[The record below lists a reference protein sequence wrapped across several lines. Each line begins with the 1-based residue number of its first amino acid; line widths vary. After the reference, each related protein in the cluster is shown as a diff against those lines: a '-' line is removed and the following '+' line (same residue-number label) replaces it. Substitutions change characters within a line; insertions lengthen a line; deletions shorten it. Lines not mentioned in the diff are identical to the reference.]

1 MAEEI
6 KNSIQELS
14 VSVGKIQLKIKEL
27 TEQGKSAKEI
37 FDSVK
42 DSFSGASKM
51 ALALAEN
58 TKDTFKPGEAKKYI
72 QELNKLNTLFGTLI
86 SSQKSVAKAAEKAN
100 QKAAESAKA
109 RGKAEVDSAKAAS
122 DAYEAGFKKLLQGE
136 ERIKKLQ
143 EDVAL
148 KNIQLS
154 KKANI
159 DKLQDVVSYY
169 DKVQSEYKKDSEEYL
184 KIEKKKLD
192 AQIKLQKESDSLK
205 KKSSKAAVEDALKSQ
220 KDLESK
226 QKALRD
232 KIAARNKVRTKKV
245 LDFETAQAKR
255 RADVL
260 ASIEKRKEKERTAAV
275 NKGVKDRAAAEKS
288 ADFKGGFRSQITPK
302 AIGGALG
309 SLTKYLGLYQA
320 INAAQRVFTELTIGS
335 VKQSIDFQKALAN
348 LGAVAGASSEEV
360 KQLGENALKVAGSTQ
375 FTAQEIIVLQTEL
388 SKLGFT
394 ANDVVASTQAIAFTA
409 QALGSPLG
417 ETAAQVGKVVN
428 QFDLLIEQ
436 AGFIGDVLV
445 TSINNSALS
454 FDSFGTAIQYVGPI
468 AKNLGLTFQQTAGAM
483 AVLADNGFTAS
494 RIGTGLRGIFTELGK
509 TSADVETSLKSL
521 AEQNISLSEAV
532 DLVGKRNAAQ
542 LITLLDN
549 IDAVTDANDLYY
561 QQGRA
566 LESAAINS
574 NTFSGQLDILT
585 SNFREFQIEIG
596 KSIVQSDLLLGV
608 LDAFFPKGAETARA
622 FKAINEIGFKNFNNG
637 AKDVSLGANATT
649 KALELLGIETEKYE
663 DILNNAVVSSGWDFI
678 TSVDPGGLAK
688 TRDEAIA
695 LKNDIEGL
703 TKQLEKQGQEILNNT
718 AITSGQ
724 KQATDEYEES
734 VKKLTQ
740 AFSDQVNV
748 NDEVDAVAKRMNSQ
762 LEEYNSIIDSG
773 FKTETDVFGTR
784 SEMVELTEEEILK
797 YKGLKQALEGYI
809 DQLTNITFSEDEL
822 NNKRAK
828 QQSQALS
835 KDLKRIKQSTQE
847 AVDAANER
855 AKVETKLAG
864 DSADERADI
873 ERERTLEVQGLYRK
887 QAAQI
892 RELSKEYDT
901 QKEKIEQA
909 TAAAEK
915 QAEILGSEVI
925 SDASSALKEFSSEFD
940 KIKDDYIAG
949 NIGLEEYNEELAKT
963 QTRYREYIEALIGSS
978 DLSEDAIK
986 VLRRLAD
993 AYDNVSSAT
1002 EATEAE
1008 TKAANKAAKDAKKTW
1023 EDFTD
1028 ELKKTGWQ
1036 EIAKDAVK
1044 ELGEVLDEFNKTQ
1057 LDNTIATEQAKLE
1070 EIRNRY
1076 SIEEQ
1081 IIKSQLEN
1089 QLLTESQFRKKV
1101 SDLRKSQIAEE
1112 NSVLQRQFN
1121 AQKKADVNNA
1131 RLDGVESA
1139 AQSYLNAFQR
1149 YEPVTAAIVG
1159 SIGAAIAIASAN
1171 AQIGAINQ
1179 RAFVG
1184 KKFADGGVVNG
1195 PSHDQGGVPFTVQGQ
1210 GGYEMEGGE
1219 YIVNKR
1225 STSMYR
1231 GLLEQI
1237 NSSARPVNYS
1247 SPVKFA
1253 NGGVVNNISNVS
1265 QQSNESVDY
1274 LKAIAE
1280 ATTST
1285 AIGVSRPVRAF
1296 VADKDLRSNSTER
1309 RIRDRNDRI

>member
-6 KNSIQELS
+6 KNSIQELA

-27 TEQGKSAKEI
+27 TEQGKGAKEI

-86 SSQKSVAKAAEKAN
+86 SSQKSVGKAAEKAN

-109 RGKAEVDSAKAAS
+109 RGKAEIDSAKAAN
-122 DAYEAGFKKLLQGE
+122 AEYEAGFKKLLDGE
-136 ERIKKLQ
+136 NRIKKLQ

-169 DKVQSEYKKDSEEYL
+169 DKVQSEYKEDSEEYL
-184 KIEKKKLD
+184 KIEKKKLN
-192 AQIKLQKESDSLK
+192 AQINLQKESDALRKNSR
-205 KKSSKAAVEDALKSQ
+205 KAAVEDALKSQ
-220 KDLESK
+220 KALEAK

-232 KIAARNKVRTKKV
+232 KIAARNKARTKEV
-245 LDFETAQAKR
+245 LDFETKQAKR

-260 ASIEKRKEKERTAAV
+260 AAIERRKEKERTAAV
-275 NKGVKDRAAAEKS
+275 NKGVKDRKAANDKS
-288 ADFKGGFRSQITPK
+288 VKTSQNTVRGGIASQFSPK
-302 AIGGALG
+302 AIGGAIG
-309 SLTKYLGLYQA
+309 SLTKYLGLFQL
-320 INAAQRVFTELTIGS
+320 INAASRVFKELTIGS
-335 VKQSIDFQKALAN
+335 AKAAIDFQQSLAN
-348 LGAVAGASSEEV
+348 LGAVAGATKDEV
-360 KQLGENALKVAGSTQ
+360 ELLGKEALKVAGATS
-375 FTAQEIIVLQTEL
+375 FTANEIVVLQTEL
-388 SKLGFT
+388 SKLGFS
-394 ANDVVASTQAIAFTA
+394 AEDVVKSTSSIAFAA

-417 ETAAQVGKVVN
+417 ETAALIGKLRN
-428 QFDLLIEQ
+428 QFNLLVESTGMIS
-436 AGFIGDVLV
+436 DVLV

-454 FDSFGTAIQYVGPI
+454 FEAFGTAIQYVGPI
-468 AKNLGLTFQQTAGAM
+468 ADNLGLTLEQTAGAM
-483 AVLADNGFTAS
+483 AVLADAGFTAS
-494 RIGTGLRGIFTELGK
+494 RVGTGLRGIFTELGK
-509 TSADVETSLKSL
+509 TSADVEGSLKKLADQQISL
-521 AEQNISLSEAV
+521 AEAV

-542 LITLLDN
+542 LITLLKN
-549 IDAVTDANDLYY
+549 IDAIDEATGKYY
-561 QQGRA
+561 EQGRA
-566 LESAAINS
+566 FESAAKQVDTFEGQVKLLNS
-574 NTFSGQLDILT
+574 AWT
-585 SNFREFQIEIG
+585 EFQIGLGDFIANSNIVLPILDVFSDKAG
-596 KSIVQSDLLLGV
+596 KVARSYQLINEVGFEKFNESVENVSNGTSAFDEALKLSGINIDDYKKAVEDIRLEKFLGLPDINPFLGAQRKIIKTVEGVKDQLNKQSEVFL
-608 LDAFFPKGAETARA
+608 KQ
-622 FKAINEIGFKNFNNG
+622 KAIVDGTAFANG
-637 AKDVSLGANATT
+637 
-649 KALELLGIETEKYE
+649 
-663 DILNNAVVSSGWDFI
+663 
-678 TSVDPGGLAK
+678 
-688 TRDEAIA
+688 R
-695 LKNDIEGL
+695 
-703 TKQLEKQGQEILNNT
+703 
-718 AITSGQ
+718 
-724 KQATDEYEES
+724 YEES
-734 VKKLTQ
+734 VDSLISS
-740 AFSDQVNV
+740 AREGVNV
-748 NDEVDAVAKRMNSQ
+748 NREADATYKEIGVTVERLEKFSATASGNSKVRYDAEIARLKALQGFLTNTILSKEAVAKQDKKDADDREKAQ
-762 LEEYNSIIDSG
+762 Q
-773 FKTETDVFGTR
+773 K
-784 SEMVELTEEEILK
+784 
-797 YKGLKQALEGYI
+797 AL
-809 DQLTNITFSEDEL
+809 N
-822 NNKRAK
+822 
-828 QQSQALS
+828 
-835 KDLKRIKQSTQE
+835 KDLKRIKQSTKE

-855 AKVETKLAG
+855 AKVETKLA

-873 ERERTLEVQGLYRK
+873 ERERTLEVSGLYRK
-887 QAAQI
+887 QASEI
-892 RELSKEYDT
+892 KNLSELYET
-901 QKEKIEQA
+901 QKEKIEEA

-963 QTRYREYIEALIGSS
+963 QTRYREYIEALIASS

-986 VLRRLAD
+986 VLRKLAD
-993 AYDNVSSAT
+993 AYDNVSSSTSAT
-1002 EATEAE
+1002 ESETE
-1008 TKAANKAAKDAKKTW
+1008 AANKATKDAKKTW
-1023 EDFTD
+1023 EEFTD

-1036 EIAKDAVK
+1036 EIAKDAVQ
-1044 ELGEVLDEFNKTQ
+1044 ELGDVLDEFNETQ
-1057 LDNTIATEQAKLE
+1057 LENTIATEQAKLE

-1101 SDLRKSQIAEE
+1101 SDLKKAQIAEE
-1112 NSVLQRQFN
+1112 NSVLKRQFD
-1121 AQKKADVNNA
+1121 AQKRADVNNA
-1131 RLDGVESA
+1131 RLDGLESA
-1139 AQSYLNAFQR
+1139 AQSYLQAFQN

-1159 SIGAAIAIASAN
+1159 SIGAAIAIASASG
-1171 AQIGAINQ
+1171 QISAINQ
-1179 RAFVG
+1179 RKFVG
-1184 KKFADGGVVNG
+1184 RKFADGGVVNG
-1195 PSHDQGGVPFTVQGQ
+1195 PSHEQGGVPFSVQGQ

-1237 NSSARPVNYS
+1237 NSSAKPVNYS

-1285 AIGVSRPVRAF
+1285 AIGISKPVRAF